1 MLYGSLTVNP
11 ISAAWNTVA
20 RFDDYADAQQAV
32 DRLSD
37 DGFPVE
43 QVDQHISLARPQR
56 VLPQLDNRVAY
67 GAHHHAFVDRTILVT
82 TRAARRSPPTVT

>member
-1 MLYGSLTVNP
+1 MLHGRLTVNP

-20 RFDDYADAQQAV
+20 RFDDYAGAQQAL

-43 QVDQHISLARPQR
+43 QPDIRIR
-56 VLPQLDNRVAY
+56 
-67 GAHHHAFVDRTILVT
+67 G
-82 TRAARRSPPTVT
+82 RAA

>member
-1 MLYGSLTVNP
+1 MLYGRLTVNP

-43 QVDQHISLARPQR
+43 HLEASPGTGGCTFHGPRR
-56 VLPQLDNRVAY
+56 V
-67 GAHHHAFVDRTILVT
+67 GE
-82 TRAARRSPPTVT
+82 